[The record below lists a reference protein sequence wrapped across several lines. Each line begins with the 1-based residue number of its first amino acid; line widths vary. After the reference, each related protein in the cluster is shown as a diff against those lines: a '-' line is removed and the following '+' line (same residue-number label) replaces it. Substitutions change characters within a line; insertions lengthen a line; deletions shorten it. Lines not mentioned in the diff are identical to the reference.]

1 LPLPFSPAL
10 SAAKNIDTATYY
22 FESFGGR
29 AKKKK
34 KKAPA
39 DVAWDAGYGAGGGS
53 FFSAG
58 ERIPRLSTH
67 TLSEYISV
75 ATAPTLIY
83 R

>member
-34 KKAPA
+34 KAPA
-39 DVAWDAGYGAGGGS
+39 DVA
-53 FFSAG
+53 
-58 ERIPRLSTH
+58 
-67 TLSEYISV
+67 
-75 ATAPTLIY
+75 
-83 R
+83 

>member
-34 KKAPA
+34 APT
-39 DVAWDAGYGAGGGS
+39 DVA
-53 FFSAG
+53 
-58 ERIPRLSTH
+58 
-67 TLSEYISV
+67 
-75 ATAPTLIY
+75 
-83 R
+83 